1 MCPAHVPSPSE
12 DLPVKGFKDFIM
24 QGNVIDLAVGV
35 VIGGAFTALVTAFVD
50 NIITP
55 IVAAAGG
62 SGNPNGL
69 AVQIFEDNPATV
81 INFGVLI
88 SAIITFLITA
98 AVVYFV
104 FVLPMNKVRRQ
115 QAIRRGEDPDAE
127 EVEPD
132 VALLTEI
139 RDLLQSQQGGSA
151 PSASTE
157 GTPVG

>member
-1 MCPAHVPSPSE
+1 
-12 DLPVKGFKDFIM
+12 VKGFKDFIM

-62 SGNPNGL
+62 SGNPDGL
-69 AVQIFEDNPATV
+69 AFRIFPDNASTT
-81 INFGVLI
+81 INVGVLI

-115 QAIRRGEDPDAE
+115 QAIKRGEDPDAE

-132 VALLTEI
+132 IAVLTEI
-139 RDLLQSQQGGSA
+139 RDLLQAQQSGA
-151 PSASTE
+151 PTAGNADGPSSI
-157 GTPVG
+157 G